1 MLKPI
6 IIGFYGYSNSG
17 KTKLISEL
25 ISYFSLKNYIIASI
39 KQTNKSYDVDMEGKD
54 TYKFAV
60 KGSNIIV
67 FKTKKQASFIVN
79 KEMELKEI
87 IEYLIKNNN
96 IDLIFIEGANDKSI
110 PKIRIGDKPLIEN
123 TILNYDNDIN
133 KVLSVIYK
141 KLNERLDK
149 MNEKIELKVNGKKI
163 PLTEFPNIFIKNT
176 LIGMI
181 KSLKGI
187 KTDEEITDIDIKYK
201 QR

>member
-25 ISYFSLKNYIIASI
+25 ISYFSVKNYAIASV
-39 KQTNKSYDVDMEGKD
+39 KQTDKPYDVDIEGKD
-54 TYKFAV
+54 TYKFAN

-67 FKTKKQASFIVN
+67 FKTKKQTSFIVN

-87 IEYLIKNNN
+87 IEYLIKDNN
-96 IDLIFIEGANDKSI
+96 IDLIFIEGAKDKSI
-110 PKIRIGDKPLIEN
+110 PKIRIGEN
-123 TILNYDNDIN
+123 TILNYDYDI
-133 KVLSVIYK
+133 KKAISIIYK
-141 KLNERLDK
+141 KLNEGQDK
-149 MNEKIELKVNGKKI
+149 MNDKIKLKVNGKII
-163 PLTEFPNIFIKNT
+163 PLTEFPNLFIKNT

-187 KTDEEITDIDIKYK
+187 KSDEEITDIYINYTK
-201 QR
+201 R

>member
-6 IIGFYGYSNSG
+6 IIGFYGYSKSG

-25 ISYFSLKNYIIASI
+25 ISYFSVKNYVIASI
-39 KQTNKSYDVDMEGKD
+39 KQTDKSYDVDMEGKD
-54 TYKFAV
+54 TYKFAI

-79 KEMELKEI
+79 KKMELKEI

-96 IDLIFIEGANDKSI
+96 IDLIFIEGAKDKSI
-110 PKIRIGDKPLIEN
+110 PKIRIGDKSLIEN

-133 KVLSVIYK
+133 KVISIIYK
-141 KLNERLDK
+141 KLNKRLDK
-149 MNEKIELKVNGKKI
+149 MNDKIELKVNGKII

-187 KTDEEITDIDIKYK
+187 KTDEEITDIDISYK